1 MASAR
6 RVRRPA
12 AVAAIA
18 AHRTVGVTGPTGF
31 VGHALVAGLIE
42 AGYGVRRLGRRP
54 ETFAPLEGVEDRA
67 FDLDDDRLDATALAG
82 VDTVF
87 YLVHS
92 MGGGTGF
99 ADRDRGYAYR
109 FARAARGAGVRHVV
123 YLGGLYP
130 RGTALSEHLGSRREV
145 GEILRRECRALHVR
159 AGIIIGSGGA
169 SFEIM
174 CDLVR
179 RLPVMVTPRWVSN
192 RCQAVAL
199 SDAVGA
205 LVRAVDVAGDR
216 EVDLAGPDVLTYRD
230 MLERMGRAL
239 GLRHRTIVDVPVL
252 TPRLSAHWLR
262 FITSVSLPVAQ
273 TLVESL
279 RHDAVADGHDLFAEV
294 GIRPCGFDEALRRA
308 LSDRP
313 RVVRTSVASRWEG
326 GRSTQTQRF
335 LLSAATQ
342 CNSQLLRRIDEEL
355 RRLTPRVALDVPR
368 WHGDDLRIGAWSILR
383 LGPLVGAGET
393 WERTIDGGWLAAH
406 PGGVLSLVCRDGGGG
421 PVVEASVAGYA
432 PRLPRIA
439 YVTLQERLHRILV
452 TSAIRRAL
460 SPQARLVPTPLSV
473 VNSSHF
479 ARSR

>member
-42 AGYGVRRLGRRP
+42 AGHGVRRLGRRP

-99 ADRDRGYAYR
+99 ADRDRAYAYR
-109 FARAARGAGVRHVV
+109 FTRAARVAGVRHVV

-230 MLERMGRAL
+230 MLERMGRARVAT
-239 GLRHRTIVDVPVL
+239 GYAIRTSRV
-252 TPRLSAHWLR
+252 SS
-262 FITSVSLPVAQ
+262 FTSV
-273 TLVESL
+273 T
-279 RHDAVADGHDLFAEV
+279 G
-294 GIRPCGFDEALRRA
+294 
-308 LSDRP
+308 
-313 RVVRTSVASRWEG
+313 ASI
-326 GRSTQTQRF
+326 Q
-335 LLSAATQ
+335 
-342 CNSQLLRRIDEEL
+342 
-355 RRLTPRVALDVPR
+355 V
-368 WHGDDLRIGAWSILR
+368 
-383 LGPLVGAGET
+383 
-393 WERTIDGGWLAAH
+393 LA
-406 PGGVLSLVCRDGGGG
+406 R
-421 PVVEASVAGYA
+421 
-432 PRLPRIA
+432 
-439 YVTLQERLHRILV
+439 
-452 TSAIRRAL
+452 
-460 SPQARLVPTPLSV
+460 
-473 VNSSHF
+473 
-479 ARSR
+479 